1 MRILHIIPNLKKG
14 GAERICIDICSELQ
28 TIGHEVAIVILE
40 NSNEYTELTKTLN
53 INYIQAFYQP
63 SILKKSQ
70 LDIEN
75 LKRFINDFKPEVIHS
90 HLYEADLIALQLN
103 NGFPVKF
110 FSHIHSNR
118 KELSRRNQGK
128 TFKEKLSFTWERKL
142 YLSLLNK
149 KEVSLISIS
158 KDCYNFAIN
167 DLKRKKS
174 QVTLMSNCINF
185 NKFQGEVKFIKNKKE
200 FKFINIGR
208 FVEKKAQ
215 DFLINVSEILKENKI
230 KFQLT
235 FLGEGNKMTSVKELA
250 ERKNVLN
257 YINFEGV
264 VNFPENFLNNSDI
277 YLHSATEEPFGLVL
291 IEAMAAGL
299 PVISTDGYGN
309 RDIINEGE
317 NGFMIWDR
325 NPEVFAGKIIELINS
340 PKLYQTMSKNAID
353 FASKFDVKPYCK
365 KLIQLYKA

>member
-1 MRILHIIPNLKKG
+1 MKILHLIPSLKKG
-14 GAERICIDICSELQ
+14 GAERICIDICSELSA
-28 TIGHEVAIVILE
+28 IGHDVVIIILE
-40 NSNEYTELTKTLN
+40 NANEYIELTKELN
-53 INYIQAFYQP
+53 IKYIEASYQP

-70 LDIEN
+70 LNIEKLQDFVN
-75 LKRFINDFKPEVIHS
+75 QFKPNIIHS
-90 HLYEADLIALQLN
+90 HLYEADLIAFQLN
-103 NGFPVKF
+103 NDSYVKF

-118 KELSRRNQGK
+118 KELSRKKLGK
-128 TFKEKLSFTWERKL
+128 TLKEKLSFTWERNI

-149 KEVSLISIS
+149 KKVSLISIS
-158 KDCYNFAIN
+158 KDCYNFARN

-185 NKFQGEVKFIKNKKE
+185 NKFQGEVKDIKNKKE

-235 FLGEGNKMTSVKELA
+235 FLGEGNKMTLVKEFA

-264 VNFPENFLNNSDI
+264 VNFPEDFLNNSDI
-277 YLHSATEEPFGLVL
+277 YLHSATEEAFGLVL

-340 PKLYQTMSKNAID
+340 PKLYQTMSKNAIN
-353 FASKFDVKPYCK
+353 FASRFDVKPYCK
-365 KLIQLYKA
+365 KLIQLYNA